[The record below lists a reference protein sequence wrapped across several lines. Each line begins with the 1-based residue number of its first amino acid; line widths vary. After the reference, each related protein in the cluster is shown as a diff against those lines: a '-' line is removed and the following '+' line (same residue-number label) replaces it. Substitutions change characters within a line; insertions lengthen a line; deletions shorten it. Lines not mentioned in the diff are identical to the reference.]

1 MADQLPNIER
11 VQENVRR
18 MQSQNA
24 TQADVVGYLKAEGY
38 TPTRFEAAVASAKKV
53 GGPPV
58 EAGFG
63 RSLLQGLTFNTADEI
78 EAGMRALMSKGM
90 SAFDA
95 QQTLGG
101 LVTGQK
107 PQSQYE
113 KELSRVRA
121 GIKQYEEQYPGR
133 AFTGELMGGLLPT
146 AAALIAAPF
155 TGGATAPAAAAGAAS
170 DSALAGRRHHA
181 HQEGAGCAGRRA
193 ASYRATG
200 RWLDPDVAARRARPG
215 VAGNLS
221 GLLP

>member
-1 MADQLPNIER
+1 MATQPNIER

-18 MQSQNA
+18 MQAQNA
-24 TQADVVGYLKAEGY
+24 TQADVVGYLKTEGY

-78 EAGMRALMSKGM
+78 EAAMRALMSKGM

-95 QQTLGG
+95 QQTMSG

-133 AFTGELMGGLLPT
+133 AFTGELMGGLLQPVQL
-146 AAALIAAPF
+146 ALLLLCQLWA
-155 TGGATAPAAAAGAAS
+155 
-170 DSALAGRRHHA
+170 R
-181 HQEGAGCAGRRA
+181 Q
-193 ASYRATG
+193 
-200 RWLDPDVAARRARPG
+200 WLEVWAMARRQVRLPVLAVLLVDLRAG
-215 VAGNLS
+215 SWVVQLVVLLVLSWAVLLQQSLVQSVLVAVKCLRQ
-221 GLLP
+221 LV